1 MRGVSRLL
9 ALRPC
14 LRSLVHSVAW
24 LGLASLVGVG
34 TGCGPVTYLSR
45 VTFGSTGD
53 IAELRATNAPKM
65 APYEWT
71 AATEYHRRAME
82 LAGYARFHDANN
94 FAKSAQKNAAQAKT
108 VRDRRNKNNE
118 LPFYDP
124 ADKGIF
130 ITKDGAV
137 KRKSSLEF
145 DNEKPPGLDNE
156 KPPMTREDD
165 AAKGLNKGSR

>member
-9 ALRPC
+9 ALSA
-14 LRSLVHSVAW
+14 LAW
-24 LGLASLVGVG
+24 LAVAPA
-34 TGCGPVTYLSR
+34 CGPVTYLSR
-45 VTFGSTGD
+45 ITFGATGD

-71 AATEYHRRAME
+71 TLVENHQRAKE

-94 FAKSAQKNAAQAKT
+94 FAKTAQGAASKAKE

-118 LPFYDP
+118 LPIYDP
-124 ADKGIF
+124 SDKGQY

-137 KRKSSLEF
+137 KRKSSLEY
-145 DNEKPPGLDNE
+145 DNEKPPVIDTE
-156 KPPMTREDD
+156 KPPMTPADD
-165 AAKGLNKGSR
+165 AKRGGGK

>member
-1 MRGVSRLL
+1 MRGVSRLHVL
-9 ALRPC
+9 TPS
-14 LRSLVHSVAW
+14 LRSIAW
-24 LGLASLVGVG
+24 LGLASLLSVGFG
-34 TGCGPVTYLSR
+34 SGCGPITYLSR

-53 IAELRATNAPKM
+53 ISELRATNAPKM

-94 FAKSAQKNAAQAKT
+94 FAKSAQNNAAKAKT

-118 LPFYDP
+118 LPIYDP

-156 KPPMTREDD
+156 KPPMSKEDD
-165 AAKGLNKGSR
+165 AAKGLNKGGK